1 MSEEENIIYGK
12 LRFDETFQYRSI
24 KVNGS
29 IAICVGD
36 GHKLHYKEWC
46 KLGIKL
52 SEEWEHISTHVPERN
67 ILMFRRLVDNKNV
80 PNADYLLQ
88 NEYEIQKYKN
98 REI

>member
-12 LRFDETFQYRSI
+12 LRFDETFQYRWEHRLVLISRSI

-29 IAICVGD
+29 IVICVGD

-52 SEEWEHISTHVPERN
+52 SEEWEHISTHVFGN
-67 ILMFRRLVDNKNV
+67 
-80 PNADYLLQ
+80 LL
-88 NEYEIQKYKN
+88 
-98 REI
+98 